1 MAAKARLL
9 ERVETPNLCHVANAH
24 GPQLPHVFPGSQ
36 SEKKVADIRP
46 CARLVGARTN
56 IGHLFLRLRVGIV
69 MKPAITHLERAQ
81 QEDQAQQEQ

>member
-24 GPQLPHVFPGSQ
+24 GPQLP
-36 SEKKVADIRP
+36 
-46 CARLVGARTN
+46 
-56 IGHLFLRLRVGIV
+56 HLFLRLRVGIV

-81 QEDQAQQEQ
+81 QEDQAQQAR